1 MSEPTSTAAEQHD
14 GSRGLIAAL
23 VLLAA
28 LACVVLLL
36 WVINSA
42 QQDPYVKA
50 TLELQGDPDHG
61 GQLFRINCAGC
72 HGLAGQG
79 LLAPQLVGSQP
90 EDARSQPD
98 PSNCEWRNTP
108 HAKLSN
114 GSRSHGGSSESS
126 SSAELIDRRRPGR
139 ACWSTERGQ
148 CRQALCKLRRGS
160 ASPGESTV

>member
-1 MSEPTSTAAEQHD
+1 M
-14 GSRGLIAAL
+14 IAAL

-79 LLAPQLVGSQP
+79 LLAPQLVGVSQRMRDPNLIHQIVSGETPPMPSFQMAP
-90 EDARSQPD
+90 EAMADL
-98 PSNCEWRNTP
+98 
-108 HAKLSN
+108 LSHLHQLN
-114 GSRSHGGSSESS
+114 
-126 SSAELIDRRRPGR
+126 
-139 ACWSTERGQ
+139 
-148 CRQALCKLRRGS
+148 
-160 ASPGESTV
+160 